1 MPFYQW
7 VISDFSSMFHPTFV
21 SSFDYFIYWF
31 LKILSMILQY
41 LWFERWVDDSF
52 DIGLLWLL
60 ISKIWLRFNFLT
72 IWVSIVNTLR
82 YHLTPSRF
90 GTQWWE
96 TGYDTCTR
104 VVYDYD
110 YKLRY
115 SISMCIVLLID
126 LIQYGWLLITWLIY
140 FYSQCN
146 TNSWVHHSGIQRRTS
161 WLILWFNDY
170 DIWFLK
176 PYDVYNL
183 SDFSVDCALHGIFY
197 VLLRMYV
204 FLMSIFQNTPP
215 PILQVTNLKIFCC
228 KHFLL

>member
-60 ISKIWLRFNFLT
+60 TSKIWLRFNFLT

-176 PYDVYNL
+176 TL
-183 SDFSVDCALHGIFY
+183 WCLRFIRFFSWLCLTWDILCVVKNVCIFNEY
-197 VLLRMYV
+197 FPEY
-204 FLMSIFQNTPP
+204 SPTHPAGNQS
-215 PILQVTNLKIFCC
+215 KD
-228 KHFLL
+228 FLL